1 MSKFLDRLEQVT
13 QGTPPPMGFGAR
25 RGQKTPGMAFVGLV
39 SEAYA
44 EGISLL
50 ADLGAD
56 AILFSD
62 AKDPQSVKESA
73 QTLGS
78 GTPWG
83 SRVSSLSE
91 EEAQAFQE
99 GGCDLM
105 AFSLPGTSLA
115 AVASEEMARIL
126 CVDPGI
132 ETDRIGALDALPVD
146 VLLLSMSGLSAPW
159 TLEDLASIARISH
172 RVDKYILVEVSQ
184 IPGAKELE
192 ALRNT
197 GVQGLVVD
205 VGKVDSER
213 LSELKQALLNMPR
226 QRPVRREK
234 AAALLPRSAFSLGS
248 REPEPEPEPEE
259 DE

>member
-1 MSKFLDRLEQVT
+1 MSKFLDRLEQIT
-13 QGTPPPMGFGAR
+13 QGAPPPMGFMAP
-25 RGQKTPGMAFVGLV
+25 RGQKTPGMALVGLV
-39 SEAYA
+39 SESYS

-50 ADLGAD
+50 GDLCPD
-56 AILFSD
+56 AILISD
-62 AKDPQSVKESA
+62 AKDAQSVKVSS
-73 QTLGS
+73 QPLGS

-91 EEAQAFQE
+91 QEAQAYEE
-99 GGCDLM
+99 GGCDLL

-126 CVDPGI
+126 CVDPDI
-132 ETDRIGALDALPVD
+132 ETDQIRVLDALPVD
-146 VLLLSMSGLSAPW
+146 ALLLSMSGLSAPW
-159 TLEDLASIARISH
+159 TLEDLASIARVSH
-172 RVDKYILVEVSQ
+172 RVDKYILLEVSQ

-197 GVQGLVVD
+197 GVHGLVVD
-205 VGKVDSER
+205 VGKVDSQR
-213 LSELKQALLNMPR
+213 LSELKQALLDMPR
-226 QRPVRREK
+226 QRPVRKEK

-248 REPEPEPEPEE
+248 REPEPEE